1 MFSEEDQMR
10 PRVSLDISPLLD
22 VVFLLLIFFLVTTTF
37 LPDAGM
43 DLELPE
49 STTAAPSEMAPTV
62 VSVSEDGTISLDGE
76 TLSVGELQRA
86 IAVLPEDERQ
96 RVTVRADA
104 RVNYGVVVRVI
115 DALRNAGAES
125 LSLPM
130 DAVEQAASG
139 GGAPR
144 GRGQGLGGR

>member
-1 MFSEEDQMR
+1 MFSDEGQSK

-43 DLELPE
+43 ELELPD

-62 VSVSEDGTISLDGE
+62 VSVSEDGSINLKGRTV
-76 TLSVGELQRA
+76 SVAELQRA
-86 IAVLPEDERQ
+86 IEALPEDERR

-104 RVNYGVVVRVI
+104 RVDYGVIVQII
-115 DALRNAGAES
+115 DALRNAGAEM

-130 DAVEQAASG
+130 DAVEEAAG
-139 GGAPR
+139 RGT
-144 GRGQGLGGR
+144 GRGQGSGGR

>member
-1 MFSEEDQMR
+1 MFSEEGQTK
-10 PRVSLDISPLLD
+10 PRVALDMSPLLD

-62 VSVSEDGTISLDGE
+62 VSVSEDGTINYEGRNI
-76 TLSVGELQRA
+76 SVDELQRE
-86 IAVLPEDERQ
+86 IAALPEDERQ

-104 RVNYGVVVRVI
+104 RVDYGVIVRII
-115 DALRNAGAES
+115 DALRNAGAEG

-130 DAVEQAASG
+130 DAVEAARQAQGSG
-139 GGAPR
+139 GR
-144 GRGQGLGGR
+144 